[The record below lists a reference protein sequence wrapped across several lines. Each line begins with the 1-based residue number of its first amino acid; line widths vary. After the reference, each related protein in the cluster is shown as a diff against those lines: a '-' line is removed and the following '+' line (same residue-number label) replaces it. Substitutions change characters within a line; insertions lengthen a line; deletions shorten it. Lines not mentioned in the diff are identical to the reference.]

1 MRDFRI
7 TPIEVVIVILCV
19 GFIFILMLPAVLM
32 SREESRSLT
41 CQSHQV
47 ELVLELREQQ
57 DLGPLADPLNWP
69 EILAHHLPNA
79 MTVEHCPSDEREPP
93 AVASYGINPQVA
105 RFTDEDVSKITF
117 LDYNAL
123 AVSLIGENVV
133 ERWSTSVAPR
143 HFDFVNVAFYDSH
156 IETKAP
162 TDIAP
167 ENSEDWFTLWLP
179 ETGKDGKLSR

>member
-7 TPIEVVIVILCV
+7 TPIEVFIVILCV
-19 GFIFILMLPAVLM
+19 GFIFILALPAVLM

-57 DLGPLADPLNWP
+57 DLGPIADPLNWP
-69 EILAHHLPNA
+69 AILAHHLPNA
-79 MTVEHCPSDEREPP
+79 MTVEHCTSDEREPP

-105 RFTDEDVSKITF
+105 QFLDGDVSKITF
-117 LDYNAL
+117 LDYDAL
-123 AVSLIGENVV
+123 TVSLTGENVV

-162 TDIAP
+162 ANIAP
-167 ENSEDWFTLWLP
+167 GDTENRFNLWLP
-179 ETGKDGKLSR
+179 ETGTDEKLSR